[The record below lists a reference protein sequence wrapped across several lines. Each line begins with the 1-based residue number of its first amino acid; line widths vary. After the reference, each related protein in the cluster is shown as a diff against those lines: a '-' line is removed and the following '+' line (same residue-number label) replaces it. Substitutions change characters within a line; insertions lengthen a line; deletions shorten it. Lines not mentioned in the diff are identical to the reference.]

1 MPKNSKKSVSK
12 VILAWLLL
20 SPLYAFAG
28 LSPGDRA
35 PEFELPDLDGNAVSL
50 SDILLKNKLAV
61 LSFFGTWCDS
71 CLKEINDLPEI
82 VKKYNAIVYLV
93 GVDAEKGKLE
103 RFAAKHKIPFGTLG
117 SYKQWARIRFMRG
130 PSWCA

>member
-12 VILAWLLL
+12 VILAWLLW

-61 LSFFGTWCDS
+61 LSCFGTWCDS
-71 CLKEINDLPEI
+71 
-82 VKKYNAIVYLV
+82 
-93 GVDAEKGKLE
+93 
-103 RFAAKHKIPFGTLG
+103 
-117 SYKQWARIRFMRG
+117 
-130 PSWCA
+130 